1 MAVKIMAI
9 DMHAHWIPK
18 ALSDVL
24 RKRTERPKIGL
35 TSDGQEFIDC
45 ELPSLRV
52 PKGFDDLATRLA
64 DMERNGITHG
74 VLSLSTVYGVEG
86 LPLGESIALCRLYND
101 SISAACATHPERF
114 SGLAALPGADLE
126 AMRAEL
132 ERALELPGMVGALL
146 PGDGFLSVQRAER
159 FRPLFEAAERHR
171 SILLIH
177 YGRLFDDPDAPRADT
192 SDNAHARIGTLDMQ
206 ARLSSNMI
214 TFCLSDFLA
223 DYPNVTVLSHNLG
236 GNLPFEVERLD
247 HRILV
252 DRPGD
257 ELPSRRI
264 RAARVLVDCNSFGAR
279 AIERAVEVYGADRI
293 VLGSDGTDFG
303 MKWSRD
309 AIAGARITEAEKQA
323 ILDGNAASALAR
335 VKRPRAAA
343 AA

>member
-1 MAVKIMAI
+1 MAI
-9 DMHAHWIPK
+9 DLHAHWIPK
-18 ALSDVL
+18 SLSDVL
-24 RKRTERPKIGL
+24 RKRTERPRIGL
-35 TSDGQEFIDC
+35 TADGQEFIDC

-64 DMERNGITHG
+64 DMDRNGITHG
-74 VLSLSTVYGVEG
+74 VLSLSTVYGVEC
-86 LPLGESIALCRLYND
+86 LPLADSIELCRLYND
-101 SISAACATHPERF
+101 AISAACAAYPERF
-114 SGLAALPGADLE
+114 SGLAALPGAE
-126 AMRAEL
+126 VGAMLAEF
-132 ERALELPGMVGALL
+132 ERASDLPGMVGALV
-146 PGDGFLSVQRAER
+146 PGDGFLTVQRAEK
-159 FRPLFEAAERHR
+159 FRPIFEAAERRR
-171 SILLIH
+171 SILLVH
-177 YGRLFDDPDAPRADT
+177 YGRLFDDPGAPQADT

-223 DYPNVTVLSHNLG
+223 AYPNVTVVSHNLG

-279 AIERAVEVYGADRI
+279 SIERAVEVYGADRI

-309 AIAGARITEAEKQA
+309 AITAAHISDADKQA
-323 ILDGNAASALAR
+323 ILEGNAAAALAR
-335 VKRPRAAA
+335 AKHVSAAA